1 MNCKIK
7 NRLTRYTKI
16 VTFLLF
22 ISFTLNFAQNSIY
35 INNISNNTAT
45 VELHNSDMIAALQF
59 TIHSTN
65 GILLKD
71 IEKESRF
78 SDAAWFV
85 ATNVKN
91 ESTLTVVVIN
101 SHLEE
106 LTPGK
111 GSIIKI
117 HFEKNIQTTTM
128 GANFRLSEII
138 FSDKNGKSVP
148 VDTTNEFEIAGMQEL
163 DDVNL
168 LQNFPNP
175 FNPFTTISYKIE
187 SHSMVELTI
196 YDMAGRVIK
205 KLVDNF
211 QSEGSYSV
219 VWNSTNSSNQEVASG
234 TYFYQLLVNGKSTVK
249 KLLLQK

>member
-16 VTFLLF
+16 VALLLF
-22 ISFTLNFAQNSIY
+22 ISITLSFAQNSIY
-35 INNISNNTAT
+35 IKNISNNTAT
-45 VELHNSDMIAALQF
+45 VELQNSDMITALQF
-59 TIHSTN
+59 TFHSTN
-65 GILLKD
+65 GISLKY

-106 LTPGK
+106 LTPGT
-111 GSIIKI
+111 GSILKI
-117 HFEKNIQTTTM
+117 NFEKNIQTTIG

-138 FSDKNGKSVP
+138 LSDKNGKSIP
-148 VDTTNEFEIAGMQEL
+148 IDTTKEFGVT
-163 DDVNL
+163 DNL
-168 LQNFPNP
+168 LQNYPNP
-175 FNPFTTISYKIE
+175 FNPATTISYKIE
-187 SHSMVELTI
+187 STSNVQLTI
-196 YDMAGRVIK
+196 YDMAGRVVK
-205 KLVDNF
+205 KLVDDI
-211 QSEGSYSV
+211 QSEGNHSV
-219 VWNSTNSSNQEVASG
+219 VWNSTNISNQNVASG
-234 TYFYQLLVNGKSTVK
+234 TYFYQLLVNGKATVK

>member
-1 MNCKIK
+1 MTLKIK
-7 NRLTRYTKI
+7 NRLTHYTKI
-16 VTFLLF
+16 VTLLLF
-22 ISFTLNFAQNSIY
+22 SNYGLIFPQNSIY
-35 INNISNNTAT
+35 VKSISNNTAT
-45 VELHNSDMIAALQF
+45 VELQNVDMIVALQF
-59 TIHSTN
+59 TLHSTT

-117 HFEKNIQTTTM
+117 HFEKNIQSITAEAT
-128 GANFRLSEII
+128 FRLSEII
-138 FSDKNGKSVP
+138 LSDKNGKSIP
-148 VDTTNEFEIAGMQEL
+148 IDTSKEILLTENVLA
-163 DDVNL
+163 DNL
-168 LQNFPNP
+168 LQNYPNP
-175 FNPFTTISYKIE
+175 FNPVTTISYKIE
-187 SHSMVELTI
+187 STSNVRLTI
-196 YDMAGRVIK
+196 YDMAGRVVK
-205 KLVDNF
+205 QLVDEI
-211 QSEGSYSV
+211 QTEGNYSV
-219 VWNSTNSSNQEVASG
+219 LWNSTNSSDQEVASG
-234 TYFYQLLVNGKSTVK
+234 SYFYQLLVNDKATVK

>member
-16 VTFLLF
+16 VTLLLF
-22 ISFTLNFAQNSIY
+22 ISITLSFAQNSIY
-35 INNISNNTAT
+35 IKNISNNTAT
-45 VELHNSDMIAALQF
+45 VELQNSDMIAALQF
-59 TIHSTN
+59 TFHATN
-65 GILLKD
+65 GISLKY

-106 LTPGK
+106 LTPGT

-117 HFEKNIQTTTM
+117 SFEKNIQTTI
-128 GANFRLSEII
+128 GVAHFRLSEII
-138 FSDKNGKSVP
+138 LSDKNGKSIP
-148 VDTTNEFEIAGMQEL
+148 IDTTKEVSLTDNHLA
-163 DDVNL
+163 DNL
-168 LQNFPNP
+168 LQNYPNP
-175 FNPFTTISYKIE
+175 FNPVTTISYKIE
-187 SHSMVELTI
+187 STSNVQLTI
-196 YDMAGRVIK
+196 YDMAGRVVK
-205 KLVDNF
+205 KLVDGM
-211 QSEGSYSV
+211 QVEGNHSV
-219 VWNSTNSSNQEVASG
+219 VWNSTNTSNQNVASG
-234 TYFYQLLVNGKSTVK
+234 TYFYQLLVNGKATVK